1 MLAGVAAWRR
11 TLGSDTSDHSPARF
25 LVSPPGE
32 RSLMRSPI
40 PRLRLASA
48 ILIPCSLLALA
59 LALPAPPSR
68 AGDDTSS
75 EPHRS
80 PIALALSADG
90 GRALTANQTSG
101 SVSLVDLNKAMV
113 LAEIATGEKPAGVA
127 LSPDGKKAAVTH
139 WYGYDVVILDVGPE
153 SLKLAGRIDVG
164 HEPRGIVI
172 AADGR
177 TAYAAIGV
185 SNEVIRLDLDK
196 REITGRV
203 AVGREPRGL
212 ALSPDGKMLL
222 VGNSRSGSISV
233 VSTADLEVTQTV
245 PIDGANLR
253 QISVDSGGQ
262 FAYIANMR
270 NRGFAVSKNN
280 IDAGWVL
287 GQRLTRVP
295 LSGTPSFSTLSLD
308 PQGKAAADAH
318 GVAITR
324 DGRILAVGLGGTH
337 EIMLLRTD
345 GTPLPWRRNNSRDLM
360 PIDLVRDPERFRRVD
375 VGGRPTEIAFAPDDR
390 SLIVANYLHDA
401 LQVVDV
407 EKGEVS
413 RTIPLGGRSEPSLA
427 RRGEALFHD
436 ATRSFNQWYSCNTC
450 HSDGH
455 TSGLDFDTMND
466 GWNDFSTAHE
476 KSRKK
481 VPTLRRVVHT
491 GPWTWH
497 GWQTSLEESMNE
509 SFTKSM
515 QGPPASDDE
524 IAALVAYLETLDYP
538 RNPHRGADGSISEA
552 ATRGQAV
559 YRSSKAACANCH
571 GGPELTDGKIHT
583 IGLEE
588 RRDVY
593 KGYNPPSLR
602 GLYDK
607 DPYIHDGRTPD
618 LREAITKWH
627 NPEEVTG
634 LGELSE
640 TELDD
645 LIEYLKTL

>member
-1 MLAGVAAWRR
+1 
-11 TLGSDTSDHSPARF
+11 
-25 LVSPPGE
+25 
-32 RSLMRSPI
+32 
-40 PRLRLASA
+40 
-48 ILIPCSLLALA
+48 
-59 LALPAPPSR
+59 
-68 AGDDTSS
+68 
-75 EPHRS
+75 
-80 PIALALSADG
+80 
-90 GRALTANQTSG
+90 
-101 SVSLVDLNKAMV
+101 
-113 LAEIATGEKPAGVA
+113 
-127 LSPDGKKAAVTH
+127 
-139 WYGYDVVILDVGPE
+139 
-153 SLKLAGRIDVG
+153 
-164 HEPRGIVI
+164 
-172 AADGR
+172 
-177 TAYAAIGV
+177 
-185 SNEVIRLDLDK
+185 
-196 REITGRV
+196 
-203 AVGREPRGL
+203 
-212 ALSPDGKMLL
+212 
-222 VGNSRSGSISV
+222 
-233 VSTADLEVTQTV
+233 
-245 PIDGANLR
+245 
-253 QISVDSGGQ
+253 
-262 FAYIANMR
+262 
-270 NRGFAVSKNN
+270 
-280 IDAGWVL
+280 
-287 GQRLTRVP
+287 
-295 LSGTPSFSTLSLD
+295 
-308 PQGKAAADAH
+308 
-318 GVAITR
+318 
-324 DGRILAVGLGGTH
+324 
-337 EIMLLRTD
+337 
-345 GTPLPWRRNNSRDLM
+345 
-360 PIDLVRDPERFRRVD
+360 
-375 VGGRPTEIAFAPDDR
+375 
-390 SLIVANYLHDA
+390 
-401 LQVVDV
+401 
-407 EKGEVS
+407 
-413 RTIPLGGRSEPSLA
+413 
-427 RRGEALFHD
+427 
-436 ATRSFNQWYSCNTC
+436 
-450 HSDGH
+450 
-455 TSGLDFDTMND
+455 MND